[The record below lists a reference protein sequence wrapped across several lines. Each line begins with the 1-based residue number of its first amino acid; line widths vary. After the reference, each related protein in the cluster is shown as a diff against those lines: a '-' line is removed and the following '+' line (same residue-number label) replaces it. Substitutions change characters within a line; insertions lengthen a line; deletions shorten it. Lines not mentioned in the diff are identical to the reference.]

1 MLQALTTTGKLVI
14 PAILS
19 RHKMQYLRKNGP
31 YYCPECRMK
40 VIFRAGTK
48 VIPHFAHQQS
58 LNCSKNGGESLYHMK
73 GKLQIYQW
81 LRSQYKHV
89 YLEAFLPEIKQRP
102 DILLKIAQRTIAVEM
117 QCSVI
122 DPKIIQERNQGY
134 QNMGITPIWL
144 LGANVFKRIGKQK
157 IKVNSFMM
165 ETLQKF
171 SAHTSTQL
179 LYYCPETH
187 KFFKANDLHLTTNQY
202 AITQLIY
209 YKTHQITFP
218 QLLLNENIDKQDL
231 FSAWLH
237 EKKRFRLGYN
247 KIYGRELKWRQWLYK
262 KGFYIEQLPGVVHL
276 PVATQYLMK
285 VPVWHW
291 QSRFLLDFLHPL
303 PIHGVFSLNEVNQFL
318 RPFTKNIHISSLI
331 KTQDSAGL
339 DYLKLLI
346 ILGYVKELNPNT
358 FCKVRE
364 ILFPS
369 HIEQALQID
378 RKVLRKLLES
388 EEQITSY
395 NGNIQQ
401 LH

>member
-1 MLQALTTTGKLVI
+1 MLQALTTSGKLVI

-19 RHKMQYLRKNGP
+19 RQEMQHLRKNGP
-31 YYCPECRMK
+31 YYCPECGMK

-58 LNCSKNGGESLYHMK
+58 LSCSKKGGESLYHMK

-81 LRSQYKHV
+81 LRSQYKDV

-102 DILLKIAQRTIAVEM
+102 DILLKIAHRTIAVEM

-122 DPKIIQERNQGY
+122 DPKIIQERNKGY

-144 LGANVFKRIGKQK
+144 LGANNFKRIGKQK

-179 LYYCPETH
+179 IYYCPKTH
-187 KFFKANDLHLTTNQY
+187 QFSKANDLHLITNHH
-202 AITQLIY
+202 AIAHLTY

-218 QLLLNENIDKQDL
+218 QLLLNENINKQNL
-231 FSAWLH
+231 LSAWLL
-237 EKKRFRLGYN
+237 EKKRLRLGYN
-247 KIYGRELKWRQWLYK
+247 KIYGRELKWRQWLYE
-262 KGFYIEQLPGVVHL
+262 KGFYIEHLPGIVHL

-291 QSRFLLDFLHPL
+291 QSKFLIDFLHPL
-303 PIHGVFSLNEVNQFL
+303 PVQGVFSLYEVNRFL
-318 RPFTKNIHISSLI
+318 RSFTKNIPVSSLI

-339 DYLKLLI
+339 DYLKMLVT
-346 ILGYVKELNPNT
+346 LGYVKELKPNT
-358 FCKVRE
+358 FCKVQD
-364 ILFPS
+364 IFFPS

-378 RKVLRKLLES
+378 RKVLRKLLEN
-388 EEQITSY
+388 EAQMI
-395 NGNIQQ
+395 
-401 LH
+401 

>member
-73 GKLQIYQW
+73 GKLQIYQ
-81 LRSQYKHV
+81 
-89 YLEAFLPEIKQRP
+89 
-102 DILLKIAQRTIAVEM
+102 
-117 QCSVI
+117 
-122 DPKIIQERNQGY
+122 
-134 QNMGITPIWL
+134 NMRITPIWL
-144 LGANVFKRIGKQK
+144 IGANDFKRIGKQK

-209 YKTHQITFP
+209 YKTHQI
-218 QLLLNENIDKQDL
+218 
-231 FSAWLH
+231 
-237 EKKRFRLGYN
+237 
-247 KIYGRELKWRQWLYK
+247 
-262 KGFYIEQLPGVVHL
+262 
-276 PVATQYLMK
+276 
-285 VPVWHW
+285 
-291 QSRFLLDFLHPL
+291 
-303 PIHGVFSLNEVNQFL
+303 
-318 RPFTKNIHISSLI
+318 
-331 KTQDSAGL
+331 
-339 DYLKLLI
+339 
-346 ILGYVKELNPNT
+346 
-358 FCKVRE
+358 
-364 ILFPS
+364 
-369 HIEQALQID
+369 
-378 RKVLRKLLES
+378 
-388 EEQITSY
+388 
-395 NGNIQQ
+395 
-401 LH
+401 